1 MSQNTEQLK
10 SAYTNK
16 LDIINNQ
23 TSSLSSQ
30 LNEIDR
36 KVDDIDE
43 TLNGLPTRIQQI
55 RKMNY
60 RVMVN
65 FEKDVSALSERW
77 STIRQSAKDMVS
89 ANMPPL
95 ASEIRILET
104 EIAQR
109 RNDTAYEVSQLTNL
123 DLKVSTL
130 NVRISDLSARV
141 SSTVGDVENRLRQ
154 LDQDVG
160 IAERTVNLT
169 SNVSFQ
175 WKVNET
181 PILSANVKDLN
192 NDVEGILSLTNQRFI
207 FESEKE
213 VVLKK
218 TLFIATQ
225 KKKVRETSSRQTD
238 RHGRQH
244 CKRQS
249 WSSLQDKVMY
259 ITFKPDSGQQEM
271 KLDTKGNDA
280 DWSYAFISS
289 YPQGRQTKSL
299 QQREGSKTDEQS
311 LCQLSVPDVVHP
323 IQRRFIGDRP
333 LYNANTAVQQYLFL
347 GNYW

>member
-23 TSSLSSQ
+23 TASLSSQ

-95 ASEIRILET
+95 ASELRILET

-141 SSTVGDVENRLRQ
+141 SATVGDVENRLRQ

-160 IAERTVNLT
+160 VAERTVNLT
-169 SNVSFQ
+169 SNASFQ

-213 VVLKK
+213 IVLKK
-218 TLFIATQ
+218 RLFIATE
-225 KKKVRETSSRQTD
+225 KKKVRETVVDKPIGIVDTVTK
-238 RHGRQH
+238 GRVGLLAGQGIY
-244 CKRQS
+244 
-249 WSSLQDKVMY
+249 VA
-259 ITFKPDSGQQEM
+259 FKPESGQKEM

-280 DWSYAFISS
+280 DLVIRFHKFISS
-289 YPQGRQTKSL
+289 GQADEEL
-299 QQREGSKTDEQS
+299 SKTEEAKPDTQPVPVICPRCGAPYPDEIYRGQT
-311 LCQLSVPDVVHP
+311 SVQCKYCSTTIPVS
-323 IQRRFIGDRP
+323 R
-333 LYNANTAVQQYLFL
+333 
-347 GNYW
+347 